1 MTPQSRREKLGFK
14 CDDCD
19 TKEKKKKNPMT
30 SLQTLQKSQKNLAV
44 ITIMIFCSTEDTL
57 SYDFEV
63 L

>member
-1 MTPQSRREKLGFK
+1 MTVTQKRKK
-14 CDDCD
+14 
-19 TKEKKKKNPMT
+19 KKKKNPMT

-44 ITIMIFCSTEDTL
+44 ITIMIFCSREDNL